1 MVAKTMSWVKSR
13 VFLSPMEGIVADM
26 IIVLED
32 ITIMITVMV
41 DIIMIMLMIM
51 IQNQLLTVTK
61 TNMNAVDTLTVMVN
75 TIISISRQL

>member
-1 MVAKTMSWVKSR
+1 MAKTMSWVKSR

-26 IIVLED
+26 IIVLEV
-32 ITIMITVMV
+32 IMITVMV

>member
-1 MVAKTMSWVKSR
+1 MVAKMMSWVKLR
-13 VFLSPMEGIVADM
+13 VFLSTMEGIVADM
-26 IIVLED
+26 IIVLEV
-32 ITIMITVMV
+32 IMITVMV
-41 DIIMIMLMIM
+41 GIIMIMLMIM